1 LYCWNIFFSTIASA
15 TSPDNAYFC
24 SMAKVKTLFSC
35 SSCGVTSPKWI
46 GNCPS
51 CGEWNTYQEEI
62 SMPSTSIE
70 SRQNWKTDSPSN
82 AIVPVL
88 LGDVQTGKMVRLP
101 SGDMEFDRVLGGGI
115 VPGSLILI
123 GGQPGIGKSTLL
135 LQVAMKLRGKIVYV
149 SGEENEEQ
157 IRHRADRLGPI
168 NSDCY
173 LLTETN
179 TQRLFQHV
187 QNIQPQLLII
197 DSIQT
202 IASPHLDAMPGSI
215 SQVRECTAELQRF
228 AKETNT
234 PVVIIGHITKDGS
247 IAGPKLLEHIVDTV
261 LQFEGDRQHA
271 YRILRTLKNRFGS
284 TDELGIYEMQGGGLR
299 EVSNP
304 SELLLSHREDLL
316 SGSCVSATLE
326 GMRPILIETQA
337 LVSSAIF
344 GTPQRSSTGFDTK
357 RLHMLLAVLEKR
369 CGIFFGQKDVFLNMA
384 GGIKVTDP
392 AVDLSIVS
400 ALISSL
406 HDVPVSHD
414 VCFAGEVGLNGEVRT
429 VSRIEQRIQEA
440 DRLGFQHIFLSK
452 NNLKGIKLDRYSIVI
467 HPISRITELA
477 ESLFA

>member
-1 LYCWNIFFSTIASA
+1 
-15 TSPDNAYFC
+15 
-24 SMAKVKTLFSC
+24 
-35 SSCGVTSPKWI
+35 
-46 GNCPS
+46 
-51 CGEWNTYQEEI
+51 
-62 SMPSTSIE
+62 
-70 SRQNWKTDSPSN
+70 
-82 AIVPVL
+82 
-88 LGDVQTGKMVRLP
+88 
-101 SGDMEFDRVLGGGI
+101 
-115 VPGSLILI
+115 
-123 GGQPGIGKSTLL
+123 
-135 LQVAMKLRGKIVYV
+135 
-149 SGEENEEQ
+149 
-157 IRHRADRLGPI
+157 
-168 NSDCY
+168 
-173 LLTETN
+173 
-179 TQRLFQHV
+179 
-187 QNIQPQLLII
+187 
-197 DSIQT
+197 
-202 IASPHLDAMPGSI
+202 
-215 SQVRECTAELQRF
+215 
-228 AKETNT
+228 
-234 PVVIIGHITKDGS
+234 
-247 IAGPKLLEHIVDTV
+247 
-261 LQFEGDRQHA
+261 
-271 YRILRTLKNRFGS
+271 
-284 TDELGIYEMQGGGLR
+284 
-299 EVSNP
+299 
-304 SELLLSHREDLL
+304 
-316 SGSCVSATLE
+316 LE